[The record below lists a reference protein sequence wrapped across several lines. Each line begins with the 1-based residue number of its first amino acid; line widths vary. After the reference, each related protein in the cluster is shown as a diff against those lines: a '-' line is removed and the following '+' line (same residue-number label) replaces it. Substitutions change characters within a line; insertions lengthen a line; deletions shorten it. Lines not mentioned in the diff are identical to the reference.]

1 MPTFRVTGPD
11 GKSYRVNTP
20 SGATK
25 DQAIAYVAERYYG
38 GGKTKRSAIEDIPV
52 VGGILAPV
60 ADIPLKAVE
69 GLAGVS
75 KTFTDVFGADNTAS
89 DFLENIATGANELT
103 SSGSREDAAI
113 SAREMKE
120 AEGKGAWEEIKAAG
134 RAFARS
140 PLDTAA
146 SLVGSAAPF
155 AAATAVSGGIAP
167 ALALGAISS
176 AGMIKGDIYDAVLQK
191 SQEAGIPLEQAQA
204 IAERAQE
211 YGGKNLD
218 QIALGAAIGAVANAT
233 GIPRQLSRLLG
244 SKAAETVVDKVGD
257 RIAARVVENRVEKGI
272 ARRAGEAF
280 AEEALPEGIQAGQE
294 RYAQN
299 IAQQRE
305 GYDVDPMAGV
315 IGQAA
320 FEGLAGGVFG
330 GGLGALKTPGATKGI
345 TDEDAKALEDAVNT
359 FDANPTG
366 DTEAALLDRLVT
378 TSGMTPAMAKVV
390 IDNRR
395 ARAEEAAKA
404 EAERTAAREEAAT
417 EPDIGAPPEWLETP
431 PASAYEAD
439 VGAQAVVEDKQ
450 SSAILQTEK
459 IITDAGVPV
468 DTQMRDRIR
477 KAVEDAQQTNNFGAA
492 MRAFVA
498 DTIQRAQRPQPNEA
512 ARAKTI
518 LDSDAAIRKYA
529 DGVGIDEQEAIERL
543 EARLGTQTARA
554 PYEPAPVLP
563 AAATL
568 SPTAKFAQQTA
579 REPFD
584 ESQYPP
590 ITEDDFYYP
599 DNLEAELQERG
610 RPRKDAKQ
618 QLEAAGQESLFGAL
632 PTQEEQRLDK
642 REEIMQQKLAAP
654 AEERLTLQQQQIE
667 EQARQAAK
675 WREAQ
680 QDRLL
685 DELDSIQ
692 KRLDTKEEGSQDKY
706 SVSYDP
712 EDSNPYKIT
721 GADGYER
728 ISAKTIEEFKQA
740 VEAAMDDD
748 SEDALFPYEDLTT
761 GSGQTVEQGR
771 ERDDTIATAM
781 SQELIGLVNDARNA
795 GLIDN
800 LERSNLLGLIQ
811 RPEYGKENDYLGN
824 READARAAIAEYRN
838 AKNDMQRK
846 AAQAKLDVINEDIVR
861 SFQMR
866 VGNPIRSRLRGMVEN
881 RIGKLK
887 DAQAKQRAAKLQVRL
902 GEMALRRPTQVAEEL
917 RKAPEEVATW
927 EATGNALE
935 KRMAKISRLLNKM
948 RQRPKRDMFR
958 EASIKDAF
966 DQITK
971 ELDLADA
978 QLGRSLE
985 RDERYQAAKKALADL
1000 RKQVNEERTAWREA
1014 TIARKEARA
1023 PDLMEQALTE
1033 DPDAEEAQK
1042 VQAGVEGK
1050 SVTEAA
1056 DWLAKYSPNQLD
1068 RTIARQVGST
1078 LRLLERLGVKFD
1090 LKVVHLKDTIPK
1102 ALFNARGLF
1111 QPKRSLDEVNTVWLN
1126 GADVTG
1132 KVGVSYRTA
1141 LHELIHA
1148 ATVGAFRRVQEDKKK
1163 FTGTRIGQAVSD
1175 LQDVAN
1181 AFVRHFNAR
1190 VKEAQA
1196 GGAPLTEFEQAIFN
1210 RNINATQNFE
1220 EVIAWGLSSRQMQD
1234 YLMGIP
1240 YYGKQTAWGK
1250 FVEALRSLFGLAASS
1265 DTALAEL
1272 LRATEVLMTTPEA
1285 ELASVY
1291 NVKPPKQAET
1301 LFDLMESTNRPD
1313 TSRATSN
1320 KLEQGMDVSSVGK
1333 IKTDMSQT
1341 AYDLAGGLKDMFAAH
1356 DGKTFVA
1363 ALKENMA
1370 WIGEPT
1376 IKKVLPLLP
1385 TTGIVDWA
1393 KEKFDVEVSG
1403 VKSNELQDIVKAVA
1417 EMQNTKLNLLKAADK
1432 IAKKLRSFVEQSP
1445 EADKALA
1452 RAQSMSRI
1460 NETSPELYKSLDDA
1474 MQNNDALV
1482 GISKLVLKNSND
1494 KAKAQAALD
1503 TIKAE
1508 TVAHR
1513 AASPAVVRAKAELA
1527 ATAIDKKKADR
1538 LSKQYATHA
1547 VRVRDTMEAWEELG
1561 KHKGGHAVYKL
1572 VRQYYEDMFN
1582 AELALL
1588 DHRIESFP
1596 DPTGRKR
1603 LREVRAELM
1612 AKAGEVTEGQKA
1624 SDLYHD
1630 LPAQWFPKDYF
1641 PFMREGQY
1649 WLRVKEDKKR
1659 NIMRGFYTYNTA
1671 SERAAAQRK
1680 LAQQMRIKPDDE
1692 VFVKGLD
1699 VADLAESFKT
1709 DDAMM
1714 QKVFEEL
1721 NALKSGASVGKVD
1734 VQNVINEVYQIWL
1747 MSSPERSVRRRFLRS
1762 EEVPG
1767 FSQNT
1772 LLHFEKQ
1779 ATSYSNQISKLA
1791 HASGI
1796 KALVKGAKENLDGA
1810 PPKDRQ
1816 FMEAVIVEMD
1826 KRIDQELNPKP
1837 QGTAVNLLN
1846 RFSFVYYLSGGAT
1859 ALTQLTSIPIRTVPR
1874 LWKDFGYKEGTR
1886 MWLKY
1891 MKVWQLAGLPKLK
1904 DTDAGVLERA
1914 MPGLDGSSLVK
1925 NNPLLKRAFAAGDA
1939 RNVLDTTATVLA
1951 ESERAVPK
1959 GKMGTTQKGLAL
1971 VADTLGF
1978 MFSASENISRQTSYL
1993 MAFELKYEQLKGK
2006 PEEARFNEA
2015 VEYAVGIVTDTLG
2028 DYGSFERPS
2037 LLKSDL
2043 FRAITLFKMYAIAQT
2058 RWMLSSVKSI
2068 WRSGKGAAKGDKA
2081 AAAEFAGLMREVSGV
2096 LMMAGM
2102 FGGLAGMPLY
2112 TAMTYAIMAAFG
2124 NAGDDDD
2131 DVRDMIGKDPRVARD
2146 PDLFFR
2152 AWMKEKFG
2160 DPMVGIDGRPHRLGD
2175 LLVNGPISE
2184 LADMNIGSRTSMD
2197 LYGMW
2202 FRDVIEGDS
2211 GWGTFTNFIAS
2222 NVAGVSLIKNF
2233 FDAKDDLENGD
2244 MDRALQKMFP
2254 AFFRSWLSM
2263 EQMQREGY
2271 TNRKGDTVMSPDE
2284 FSTLNKAAAAIG
2296 FRPMRL
2302 SEWQDYTVTRAKNDK
2317 AIDKERTRIMQEFSQ
2332 MILSGTASRDEVS
2345 KFVADK
2351 VTPFNRRYPHPDFL
2365 ITMDSL
2371 ERSLK
2376 SAISSNKK
2384 EVRGMPVTKKAAVQD
2399 IEAAKPFMPVR

>member
-1 MPTFRVTGPD
+1 MPDVRMPNGMVIRNVPQ
-11 GKSYRVNTP
+11 NI
-20 SGATK
+20 TK
-25 DQAIAYVAERYYG
+25 AQLLSKLKANGYDVDKLLIAP
-38 GGKTKRSAIEDIPV
+38 SAIENIPV

-120 AEGKGAWEEIKAAG
+120 AEGQGAWEEIKAAG

-167 ALALGAISS
+167 ALALGAISG

-191 SQEAGIPLEQAQA
+191 SQEAGIPLEQAEA

-218 QIALGAAIGAVANAT
+218 QIALGTAIGAIANAT
-233 GIPRQLSRLLG
+233 GVPRQLSRLLG

-257 RIAARVVENRVEKGI
+257 RIAARAVENRVEKGI

-330 GGLGALKTPGATKGI
+330 GGLGAIKTPGATKEI

-378 TSGMTPAMAKVV
+378 TSGMTPAMAKVI

-404 EAERTAAREEAAT
+404 EAERTAAREEATT
-417 EPDIGAPPEWLETP
+417 EPDIGAPPEWMETP

-439 VGAQAVVEDKQ
+439 VGAQADMEQDF
-450 SSAILQTEK
+450 
-459 IITDAGVPV
+459 VPV
-468 DTQMRDRIR
+468 E
-477 KAVEDAQQTNNFGAA
+477 AEAA
-492 MRAFVA
+492 PAA
-498 DTIQRAQRPQPNEA
+498 PQSNEA

-529 DGVGIDEQEAIERL
+529 DDLGIDEQEAIERL
-543 EARLGTQTARA
+543 EAQVGTQTARA

-563 AAATL
+563 AAETL
-568 SPTAKFAQQTA
+568 SPTAKFVQQTA
-579 REPFD
+579 RAPFD
-584 ESQYPP
+584 ESEYPAV
-590 ITEDDFYYP
+590 TEDDFYYP

-618 QLEAAGQESLFGAL
+618 QLEAAGQESLFGPL

-838 AKNDMQRK
+838 SKNDMQRK

-1042 VQAGVEGK
+1042 VQANVEGK

-1056 DWLAKYSPNQLD
+1056 DWLAKHSPNQLD
-1068 RTIARQVGST
+1068 RAIARQVGST

-1090 LKVVHLKDTIPK
+1090 LKVVHLKDTIPA

-1111 QPKRSLDEVNTVWLN
+1111 QPKRGLDEVNVVWLN

-1148 ATVGAFRRVQEDKKK
+1148 ATVGAFRRVQEERKK
-1163 FTGTRIGQAVSD
+1163 FAGTRIGQAVSD
-1175 LQDVAN
+1175 LEDVAN

-1196 GGAPLTEFEQAIFN
+1196 GGTPLTEFEKALFD

-1403 VKSNELQDIVKAVA
+1403 VKSNALQDITKAVA
-1417 EMQNTKLNLLKAADK
+1417 EMQNTKLNLLKAADR

-1452 RAQSMSRI
+1452 RAQSMARI

-1474 MQNNDALV
+1474 MQTNDALV

-1767 FSQNT
+1767 FSQDT

-1796 KALVKGAKENLDGA
+1796 KALIKGAKENLDGA
-1810 PPKDRQ
+1810 PAKDRQ

-1846 RFSFVYYLSGGAT
+1846 RFSFMYYLSGGAT

-1891 MKVWQLAGLPKLK
+1891 MKVWQLAGLPKWK

-1925 NNPLLKRAFAAGDA
+1925 NNALLKRAFAAGDA

-1951 ESERAVPK
+1951 ESERATPK
-1959 GKMGTTQKGLAL
+1959 GKMGMAQKGLAGL
-1971 VADTLGF
+1971 SDTMGF
-1978 MFSASENISRQTSYL
+1978 LFSASENISRQTSYL

-2058 RWMLSSVKSI
+2058 RWMVSSAKTLVRSSYGSI
-2068 WRSGKGAAKGDKA
+2068 TGDNKA
-2081 AAAEFAGLMREVSGV
+2081 AMRKELAGTLKEVSGV

-2124 NAGDDDD
+2124 NEGDDDD
-2131 DVRDMIGKDPRVARD
+2131 DVRDMINKDPRVARD

-2211 GWGTFTNFIAS
+2211 GWDTFTNFIAS

-2233 FDAKDDLENGD
+2233 LDAKDDLENGD
-2244 MDRALQKMFP
+2244 MDRALQKMSP

-2284 FSTLNKAAAAIG
+2284 FSTLNKVAAAIG

-2317 AIDKERTRIMQEFSQ
+2317 AIDKERTRIMQEFDR
-2332 MILSGTASRDEVS
+2332 MVLSGDTSRDEVA
-2345 KFVADK
+2345 KFIQDK
-2351 VTPFNRRYPHPDFL
+2351 VAPFNRRYPHPDFL

-2399 IEAAKPFMPVR
+2399 IEAAKPFMPAR